1 MAWTRSPQPT
11 REQRIAER
19 AARNA
24 AQAQTCMPRRAAV
37 MGGTTSGPAPAARQ
51 KVPGKV
57 RQSIRDSARG
67 EQCQVRLP
75 GICTGDPET
84 TIWSHARWLDA
95 GRGKGTKA
103 VDAAGAYACTACD
116 AAYDGQRRPPPGYTR
131 DDIDRD
137 WCMGHFRSLVI
148 LARKGLI

>member
-1 MAWTRSPQPT
+1 MFRQPNRPT
-11 REQRIAER
+11 REQRIAAR

-24 AQAQTCMPRRAAV
+24 AQALTCMERPRSV
-37 MGGTTSGPAPAARQ
+37 MGGSTAGPVALP
-51 KVPGKV
+51 KVPAKSKV
-57 RQSIRDSARG
+57 RQAIRDSAKG
-67 EQCQVRLP
+67 EACTVRLP
-75 GICTGDPET
+75 GICTNDPET

-95 GRGKGTKA
+95 GKGGATKA
-103 VDAAGAYACTACD
+103 VDVAGAYACTACD
-116 AAYDGQRRPPPGYTR
+116 AVYDGQRKPPPGYTR